1 MKGMIREMDRAKIL
15 IDNRQEVEISEEL
28 EEAILKAVE
37 TVLDYE
43 DEGKDVEVSISF
55 VDNGE
60 IRRLNKEFRNI
71 DRETDVLSFPSIDE
85 FQFDFEIRPRLLGD
99 IVISVEKALE
109 QAEDYGHSFEREI
122 LYLTVHSMLH
132 LLGYDHIEQE
142 DKEVMR
148 PKEKDIMKELK
159 VFK

>member
-1 MKGMIREMDRAKIL
+1 MIREMDRAKIL

-43 DEGKDVEVSISF
+43 DEDKDVEVSISF

-122 LYLTVHSMLH
+122 LYLIVHSMLH